1 MRLLRW
7 IYIFSETKYKNKTEV
22 CERRIS
28 GRRNCM
34 RKGEGRQ
41 NMVLYDIISSLRLL
55 KQNVRWGWEGGMFTE
70 VDSVQSEDQRREGG
84 KIHIIITFCFF
95 STYSCKNNIFWE
107 SLKIF
112 GLAIHNL
119 QGWSK
124 CLLGQPLSYNQFC
137 WWKNNLKNLR
147 IIPSTCLFSNSFWCS
162 AEKIFTF
169 CYHQNKYGRN
179 RVRKAL
185 SQFWFIVG
193 FILSWVIRWI
203 VTFTMCYY
211 WT

>member
-22 CERRIS
+22 CERRVS

-41 NMVLYDIISSLRLL
+41 NTVLCDIISSLRFF
-55 KQNVRWGWEGGMFTE
+55 KQNVRWGWEGSMSTE
-70 VDSVQSEDQRREGG
+70 VDSVQSEDQRSKGR
-84 KIHIIITFCFF
+84 KSHINITFCFF
-95 STYSCKNNIFWE
+95 STYSCKNKIFWE
-107 SLKIF
+107 SLMNF

-137 WWKNNLKNLR
+137 WQMGK
-147 IIPSTCLFSNSFWCS
+147 
-162 AEKIFTF
+162 
-169 CYHQNKYGRN
+169 
-179 RVRKAL
+179 
-185 SQFWFIVG
+185 
-193 FILSWVIRWI
+193 
-203 VTFTMCYY
+203 
-211 WT
+211 